1 MVADKFRSPSKT
13 ALFDAAK
20 RWDTAAVKTI
30 LMAAP
35 ALVDASDA
43 RGRRALHVACAVK
56 PDDGMLSEANGI
68 KNVAC
73 LLEGGAGLDI
83 EVPRDEDEGG

>member
-20 RWDTAAVKTI
+20 RWDIAAVKTI

-43 RGRRALHVACAVK
+43 RGRRGHC
-56 PDDGMLSEANGI
+56 MLP
-68 KNVAC
+68 
-73 LLEGGAGLDI
+73 
-83 EVPRDEDEGG
+83 VP